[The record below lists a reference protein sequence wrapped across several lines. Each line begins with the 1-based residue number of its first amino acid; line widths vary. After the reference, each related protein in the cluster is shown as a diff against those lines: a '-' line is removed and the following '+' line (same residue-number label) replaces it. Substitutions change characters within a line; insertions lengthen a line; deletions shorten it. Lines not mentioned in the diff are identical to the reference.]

1 MMDDKNKTS
10 QKGSTTSTND
20 KSERKSDSVLS
31 TESNK
36 DKKNTSKNEKS
47 HGLEEFFLNA
57 LYDIY
62 YAEQE
67 IKEALEKVK
76 VQATTEMLQDAIE
89 DHELVTK
96 KHILRLE
103 KVFRLLGEEPKK
115 KKCEAIVGILK
126 EVNEMVKQT
135 DEETMTRDVAI
146 ILGAQKV
153 EHYEIATY
161 GGLVQLALTLGYD
174 RIADLLETTLE
185 EEEQTDA
192 HLTDIAEQ
200 HVNFEAAVE

>member
-10 QKGSTTSTND
+10 QKGSSTSTND
-20 KSERKSDSVLS
+20 KSERKSDSALS

-192 HLTDIAEQ
+192 NLTDIAEQ

>member
-10 QKGSTTSTND
+10 QKGSSTSTND
-20 KSERKSDSVLS
+20 KSERKSDSALS

-36 DKKNTSKNEKS
+36 DKKNTSKNEKN

-192 HLTDIAEQ
+192 NLTDIAEQ